1 MFKDIKTSWFGIN
14 EFIALG
20 IQTGSIWLGKV
31 KNKRHSSIKDDVMT
45 MMLLDGD
52 HADQGISLASCSEVH
67 QNPDTTALFHDIL
80 NG

>member
-14 EFIALG
+14 DFIALG
-20 IQTGSIWLGKV
+20 IQTGSKWLGKV

-52 HADQGISLASCSEVH
+52 QGISLASCSKVH
-67 QNPDTTALFHDIL
+67 QNPDTTALFYDIL